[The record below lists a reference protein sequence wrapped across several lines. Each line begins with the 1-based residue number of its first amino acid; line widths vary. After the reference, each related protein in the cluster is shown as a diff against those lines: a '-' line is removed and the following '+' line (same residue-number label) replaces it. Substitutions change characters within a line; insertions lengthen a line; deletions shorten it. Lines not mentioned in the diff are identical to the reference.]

1 MEMKDAFA
9 GTLESGDI
17 LIQISPT
24 EKQGVE
30 IELQSSVAYQ
40 FGEQIKKVIVIGYL
54 KFKIKRQCQIEV
66 VLNMI

>member
-40 FGEQIKKVIVIGYL
+40 FGEQIKKVIVIGYR
-54 KFKIKRQCQIEV
+54 KFKIKQQCQIEV